1 MRSAF
6 VSARLPVP
14 ERAAATATR
23 MRWLSL
29 GALAVLAAASALM
42 AAGLAAAPSS
52 AVTSSSVGFPGWL
65 AGPLHAI
72 DGPDLSEAGFG
83 ALLLVMTGAYLAVI
97 ALARIGGIPRRWALV
112 AIVGLNLLFL
122 LAPPTTTDLFGYLGY
137 ARLPLLHDLN
147 PYTHGAGGLIGD
159 PVHHW
164 LIWHDDPS
172 PYGPL
177 FTLGSFAF
185 VPLGVAAGMW
195 GLKVVGA
202 LCALGVVLLCGRAAR
217 TLGRDPV
224 GVMLFVGLNPLL
236 LVYTVAGAHN
246 DAEMMLL
253 AVGALV
259 LVLERRD
266 ALAGAAGVAAVA
278 IKATVA
284 PPLLFLTPLARGRRR
299 VLLGALAALVVVA
312 LASLIALGPGVV
324 HAAGAL
330 ASQGGNVS
338 PRAPLTMVAGWFGV
352 TSDGALHALAAV
364 LLVAGLAAVLVRA
377 WRGGDPVS
385 NAAWAAIV
393 LLVASTWLMPWYAIM
408 FLPFAALAP
417 ALAPRL
423 AALAVFGFVV
433 GTHVHL
439 G

>member
-1 MRSAF
+1 MRSAS

-14 ERAAATATR
+14 ERTLAGATWAR
-23 MRWLSL
+23 RLAL
-29 GALAVLAAASALM
+29 AALAVLAAASALM
-42 AAGLAAAPSS
+42 ATGLAAAPSR
-52 AVTSSSVGFPGWL
+52 AVTSSSAGFPDWL
-65 AGPLHAI
+65 AGPLHAF
-72 DGPDLSEAGFG
+72 DGPGLSEAGFG

-97 ALARIGGIPRRWALV
+97 ALAAAGGVPRRWALV
-112 AIVGLNLLFL
+112 AVVGLNLLFL

-137 ARLPLLHDLN
+137 ARLPVLHDLN
-147 PYTHGAGGLIGD
+147 PYVHGAAALGAD
-159 PVHHW
+159 PVRHW
-164 LIWHDDPS
+164 TIWHGEPS

-217 TLGRDPV
+217 SLGRDPV
-224 GVMLFVGLNPLL
+224 SVMLFVGLNPLL
-236 LVYTVAGAHN
+236 LVYTVAGGHN

-253 AVGALV
+253 AVAALV

-284 PPLLFLTPLARGRRR
+284 PPLLFLTPLARDRRR
-299 VLLGALAALVVVA
+299 ALLGALATVVVVA

-364 LLVAGLAAVLVRA
+364 LLVAGLGAVLVRA